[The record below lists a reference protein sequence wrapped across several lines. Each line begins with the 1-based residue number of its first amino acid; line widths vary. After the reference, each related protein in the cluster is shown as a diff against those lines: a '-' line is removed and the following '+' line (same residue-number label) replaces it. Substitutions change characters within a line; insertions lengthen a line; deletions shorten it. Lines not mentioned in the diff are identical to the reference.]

1 MFNAKEIIKN
11 LRQRLSAKDKVIEN
25 LMDENQRLKT
35 QIKNIVDLHLEKL
48 KNELYEKKLHEK
60 KLKEQSYEGWKALQE
75 DSFMRG

>member
-1 MFNAKEIIKN
+1 MLNAKEIIKN
-11 LRQRLSAKDKVIEN
+11 LRQRLSAKDKVIDN

-48 KNELYEKKLHEK
+48 KNELYEKKL
-60 KLKEQSYEGWKALQE
+60 KEQSYEGWKALQE

>member
-1 MFNAKEIIKN
+1 MLNTKEIIKN
-11 LRQRLSAKDKVIEN
+11 LKQRLSAKDKVIEN
-25 LMDENQRLKT
+25 LMEENQRLNT

-48 KNELYEKKLHEK
+48 KKELHEK